1 MRSRT
6 SLFNATL
13 FKKTIVRFWP
23 VWFLYAFVWLLAF
36 PAGIG
41 GALVRSLRMEDPAA
55 AVLYVIAGRPL
66 DAALLVTIGLGARR
80 ASPRV
85 VCAVEPYPGRWTQHV
100 LVADTDDLDDE
111 LLCWLDEAYA
121 FSMAK

>member
-41 GALVRSLRMEDPAA
+41 GALMRSLRMEDPAP

-66 DAALLVTIGLGARR
+66 DAATSAWVPVFVFGACCVTAMAVFSHLYSSRAAAAYGALPIRR
-80 ASPRV
+80 
-85 VCAVEPYPGRWTQHV
+85 
-100 LVADTDDLDDE
+100 
-111 LLCWLDEAYA
+111 EAA
-121 FSMAK
+121 FSGRLRQVPPCAR